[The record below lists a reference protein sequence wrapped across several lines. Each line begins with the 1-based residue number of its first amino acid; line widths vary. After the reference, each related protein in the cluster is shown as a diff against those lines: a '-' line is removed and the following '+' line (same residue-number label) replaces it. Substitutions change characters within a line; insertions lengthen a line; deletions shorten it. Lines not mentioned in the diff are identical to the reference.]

1 MKRFVRLLC
10 ALLCVSLALGA
21 LPVGAAGSVRLKDSS
36 CDFVSG
42 YYVVYDYNG
51 TELRSDLLGPNTNY
65 DLWKQLSTA
74 DKKAVLTV
82 FAFGPGW
89 FQEQFGDNTAKMNDW
104 WNDASGWAGAREV
117 LRQRIA
123 AREFPVATACFSG
136 SYQDKSRVELP
147 QVEHPPTEA
156 YCFLP
161 EVKEYYDL
169 CAEMEATWDLGSQ
182 ALVSLQKTKGFQVGV
197 AVTALSGD
205 LISLICERALVP
217 AITPGGLSALAPSL
231 SGELL
236 SLADKMTGL
245 SDSVIEKAVGKRVD
259 AGTARKIIDECWQ
272 IIELNDQY
280 ANQCIQHFLSLKGRK
295 ADAYQ
300 RAADAVS
307 AYIEENGT
315 LGESAAQRAHD
326 LAYVSVSAS
335 VPSYTDREELDA
347 AYSAFQTGYNNW
359 YRSVSESASN
369 LGNRLREEVLS
380 PAFHYE
386 SWPQGFR
393 QPDSLGPM
401 DLSGFYGYF
410 YAAHYW
416 DGEKNV
422 PTLPT
427 LLEEMPAA
435 FSAARA
441 EAEQDLANLDA
452 YLPDYEALTD
462 RAASEWRTWRARWLG
477 FRAAYRN
484 FEVEVSSPDGS
495 MESFFLS
502 LYASCGCASGDEPL
516 GKTRERMEQYQTNLG
531 EKEDQWN
538 SETAEIVAD
547 IQGRFDAWILR
558 QDRFDQVL
566 AETVAAKRRL
576 SELLDGS
583 DAKYYAPDRG
593 DDYGHPMLGD
603 EALREQF
610 EAIAYND
617 YESYQA
623 LYDQCGGELEGFWAE
638 YQTLHDTW
646 RAGVREMM
654 VLEREFKGILG
665 INSYYIDGYSDQL
678 NLMSAIGG
686 RELKSID
693 EMQHERIYTAGH
705 LSDDGWDMRTVGGT
719 DEDALN
725 LNLNADGLRHSYTE
739 FTGENNIAAEMA
751 RFYDDITDYKGKF
764 LRSDEEG
771 RKNLESTINNQI
783 LSYVQSGDYGQ
794 YNYPYTYRF
803 CYVIGPLGGQKV
815 KETLDGWRTEAQGY
829 KPVTGLSRGATLAA
843 DGPEVCL
850 EIGETRS
857 LAKSVTVE
865 PADASDRSLIWT
877 SSNDGVCEVDENG
890 LLTAWQSGTATIT
903 VRAADSDFVWKNGE
917 KVYSPTPL
925 SWTVQVGSGEA
936 PVGSVQTD
944 AAVVVSYGTGEAPR
958 PYSLR
963 DNGDGSVTVGCTF
976 RGLTTDCQITV
987 ALYSGAGQLLA
998 VRCVAAG
1005 EDFAERTVSLT
1016 AQTKDG
1022 LRLRA
1027 FAWDRGKGCAPI
1039 CEALI
1044 DETVA

>member
-10 ALLCVSLALGA
+10 ALLCVTLALGA
-21 LPVGAAGSVRLKDSS
+21 LPVFAAGSVKLKDSS

-82 FAFGPGW
+82 FAFGPSW
-89 FQEQFGDNTAKMNDW
+89 FQEQFGGNTARMNDW

-123 AREFPVATACFSG
+123 AREFPLATACFSG
-136 SYQDKSRVELP
+136 NYQDKSRVELP
-147 QVEHPPTEA
+147 QVERPPTEG

-161 EVKEYYDL
+161 EVKEYFDL
-169 CAEMEATWDLGSQ
+169 CAEMEMTWDLGSQ

-245 SDSVIEKAVGKRVD
+245 SDSVIEQAVGKRVD
-259 AGTARKIIDECWQ
+259 AAAARKIIDACWQ

-280 ANQCIQHFLSLKGRK
+280 ANQCIEHFLSLKGQK
-295 ADAYQ
+295 ASVYQ

-307 AYIEENGT
+307 AYVEENGT

-335 VPSYTDREELDA
+335 MPSYKDREELDA
-347 AYSAFQTGYNNW
+347 AYSAFQKNYNTWRSGVSGEASTLN
-359 YRSVSESASN
+359 YR
-369 LGNRLREEVLS
+369 LWEEVLS
-380 PAFHYE
+380 PAFHYDA
-386 SWPQGFR
+386 WPQNFK
-393 QPDSLGPM
+393 QADSLGPM
-401 DLSGFYGYF
+401 DLSGFYGYY

-427 LLEEMPAA
+427 LLAEMPAA
-435 FSAARA
+435 FSAAKA
-441 EAEQDLANLDA
+441 EAAQDLANLDA
-452 YLPDYEALTD
+452 YVPDYEALTD
-462 RAASEWRTWRARWLG
+462 RAASEWRTWRAKWLG

-484 FEVEVSSPDGS
+484 FDVEVTCPDES
-495 MESFFLS
+495 MESFFQS
-502 LYASCGCASGDEPL
+502 LYARCGCASGDEPL
-516 GKTRERMEQYQTNLG
+516 SRTRERMEQYQTNLD
-531 EKEDQWN
+531 EKESQWN
-538 SETAEIVAD
+538 SETAGIVAD
-547 IQGRFDAWILR
+547 VQARYDAWILR
-558 QDRFDQVL
+558 QDRFAEVL
-566 AETVAAKRRL
+566 AETVAAKERI
-576 SELLDGS
+576 SALLDES
-583 DAKYYAPDRG
+583 DARYYAPQRSDN
-593 DDYGHPMLGD
+593 YGNPMLGD
-603 EALREQF
+603 DALREQF
-610 EAIAYND
+610 EAMEYND
-617 YESYQA
+617 YDSYQA
-623 LYDQCGGELEGFWAE
+623 LYDQCGAELEGFWAE
-638 YQTLHDTW
+638 YDALHQTW

-665 INSYYIDGYSDQL
+665 INSYYIDGHSDQL

-705 LSDDGWDMRTVGGT
+705 LSDDGWDMRTVNGT
-719 DEDALN
+719 DPDALN
-725 LNLNADGLRHSYTE
+725 LNLNAVGLRHSYTE
-739 FTGENNIAAEMA
+739 FSGENNVAAEMA

-764 LRSDEEG
+764 LRGDETV
-771 RKNLESTINNQI
+771 RKNLETTINNQI

-794 YNYPYTYRF
+794 FNYPYTYRF
-803 CYVIGPLGGQKV
+803 CYGIGPLGGQKV
-815 KETLDGWRTEAQGY
+815 KSILDGWRTEAQGY

-843 DGPEVCL
+843 DGPDVCL

-877 SSNDGVCEVDENG
+877 SSNDGICEVDENG
-890 LLTAWQSGTATIT
+890 LLTAWQSGTVTIT

-925 SWTVQVGSGEA
+925 TWTVQVGGGETPA
-936 PVGSVQTD
+936 GSVQTD
-944 AAVVVSYGTGEAPR
+944 AAVVVTYGEAQR

-963 DNGDGSVTVGCTF
+963 DKGDGSVTVSCTF
-976 RGLTTDCQITV
+976 RSLSADCQIIA
-987 ALYSGAGQLLA
+987 ALYSASGQLLDL
-998 VRCVAAG
+998 RCVAAG
-1005 EDFAERTVSLT
+1005 EDFAEQTATLT
-1016 AQTKDG
+1016 ASTQDG
-1022 LRLRA
+1022 LCLRA
-1027 FAWDRGKGCAPI
+1027 FAWDTGKGFAPI
-1039 CEALI
+1039 CDKLI
-1044 DETVA
+1044 DETLA